1 MLYFAVFIA
10 VLTHVSKID
19 NNKIKIEHIYSII
32 ILTFAVEYGEDVH
45 ARPLGIPKGDA
56 CYRRNVRKEC
66 ELTFP
71 FGSLS
76 RAFSLF
82 SLHHIIAFMKH
93 QEEINFQ
100 SLTSNED
107 IQIGY
112 SDNDIVIID
121 SIQKFAEVSAAHV
134 SMNAIAICTQG
145 KVQGILNGQVI
156 ELHKNQV
163 AIIPQ
168 NVIIT
173 DPMVSPD
180 FNLKAMF
187 LTNRILQSFLR
198 EKMNVWNDVVY
209 LRRLH
214 VITMEDVDLQF
225 YTNFYEML
233 SMCFDKHIDYP
244 FRTDV
249 IQSLLR
255 AAVLGLCGALKQR
268 VLTDDGHPGS
278 HTTNNH
284 FQRFL
289 ELLHSIEVK
298 HHTVEWYANKLCISP
313 KYLSSLCKKHSGKA
327 ANDWIKEAVMEDI
340 RYYLRQ
346 TDYSIKQICDI
357 MGFPNP
363 SFFGKYVK
371 EHFGMTPIQ
380 FRTNI

>member
-1 MLYFAVFIA
+1 MY
-10 VLTHVSKID
+10 
-19 NNKIKIEHIYSII
+19 
-32 ILTFAVEYGEDVH
+32 
-45 ARPLGIPKGDA
+45 
-56 CYRRNVRKEC
+56 
-66 ELTFP
+66 
-71 FGSLS
+71 
-76 RAFSLF
+76 
-82 SLHHIIAFMKH
+82 
-93 QEEINFQ
+93 QEEITLQ
-100 SLTSNED
+100 TLTDNED

-145 KVQGILNGQVI
+145 KVQGTINGQQI
-156 ELHKNQV
+156 ELHQNQV

-168 NVIIT
+168 SVTVT
-173 DPMVSPD
+173 DLMISPD
-180 FNLKAMF
+180 FNIKAMF

-214 VITMEDVDLQF
+214 VVTMEDIDLQF

-233 SMCFDKHIDYP
+233 SMCFYKHVDYP

-255 AAVLGLCGALKQR
+255 AAVLGLCGAIKQR
-268 VLTDDGHPGS
+268 ILTNNEPFNAG
-278 HTTNNH
+278 TANNH

-289 ELLHSIEVK
+289 DLLHSTEVK
-298 HHTVEWYANKLCISP
+298 HRPVEWYATELCISP
-313 KYLSSLCKKHSGKA
+313 KHLSMLCKKHSGKT
-327 ANDWIKEAVMEDI
+327 ANEWITEAVTEDI
-340 RYYLRQ
+340 RYFLKQ

-357 MGFPNP
+357 MSFPNP

-371 EHFGMTPIQ
+371 EHFGMTPMQI
-380 FRTNI
+380 RMK